1 MKNQQSILAIIVVFL
16 ILITYGF
23 TREVEQNEYQVNK
36 IGASDK
42 VVLFCKW
49 LFLVCRSNF

>member
-23 TREVEQNEYQVNK
+23 TREAEQNEYQVNK

-42 VVLFCKW
+42 VAYFI
-49 LFLVCRSNF
+49 